1 MKTSPLVK
9 VVCTAL
15 FATVCAARLSAE
27 EVAELEEI
35 KLNPLSEIKLG
46 ASLLLN
52 QSHIMLISCN
62 STAVRRFYIGYRP
75 SGRHPVLCMT
85 RIDPFV

>member
-1 MKTSPLVK
+1 ME
-9 VVCTAL
+9 
-15 FATVCAARLSAE
+15 AAWKI
-27 EVAELEEI
+27 VEI
-35 KLNPLSEIKLG
+35 VFGVLCVMG